1 MTPVQGR
8 IFDVVKG
15 SVTTVALFLA
25 FFFLPVIGMIPGMFA
40 AAPGAFYTLKHGR
53 QTGIT
58 LVAASSALLAA
69 VAEPAAVVIY
79 LLQAGIMS
87 LALPE
92 FLIRG
97 KGGARSVVYAVA
109 VNLLSIVVA
118 AGLFSLTTGS
128 NLHAKVKEGVQAS
141 IVQTGAVY
149 QKMGITGDD
158 LKAMQSSMQQAG
170 ELIVTIYPALITVV
184 LGMIAVMNLL
194 VLALVALRLGQPF
207 NMVGDF
213 KKYRNPEPLVW
224 VLIIAGFGMLV
235 PQEVVFHASR
245 NVVIVVSTF
254 YAVQGFAVMSHFF
267 HKYQV
272 PKWVRFIG
280 YLLLIFQPFMVL
292 AVAVLG
298 VFDLWGDFR
307 SPNKQEN
314 L

>member
-141 IVQTGAVY
+141 IVQTAAVY

-207 NMVGDF
+207 NLVGDF

>member
-245 NVVIVVSTF
+245 NVLIVVSTF

>member
-69 VAEPAAVVIY
+69 VAEPAAVLIY

-184 LGMIAVMNLL
+184 LGTIAVMNLL

-207 NMVGDF
+207 NLVGDF

-245 NVVIVVSTF
+245 NLVIVVSTF

-272 PKWVRFIG
+272 PKWVRLIG

>member
-58 LVAASSALLAA
+58 LVAASSALLAG

-92 FLIRG
+92 FLLRG

-118 AGLFSLTTGS
+118 AGIFSLTTGS

-207 NMVGDF
+207 NVVGDF

-224 VLIIAGFGMLV
+224 VLILAGFGMLV

-245 NVVIVVSTF
+245 NVLIVVSTF